1 MKLYINYFKLRII
14 TFLQYK
20 TSAIAG
26 MATQFFWGIM
36 MIFIYMAFYSNGS
49 EVWMSLSEIITY
61 TWLHQACYGL
71 LSIRQ
76 NDKEIAKSI
85 RDGSV
90 AYEIIRPYNLYFWWY
105 IKTVSKR
112 MAGGLLRI
120 LPIIIFASIL
130 PSPYSLTLP
139 SSISNFILFLIS
151 LVLGVLVVAGLNM
164 IVYTMGFYTYNEQGI
179 GSILNSI
186 MEVLSGGLVPVVL
199 LPKVIQKAT
208 YYLPFRLVSDLPFRI
223 YTNNLGISEGLLG
236 IGLQMIW
243 IVILVIVGDLIVKKS
258 LGRVFVQGG

>member
-1 MKLYINYFKLRII
+1 
-14 TFLQYK
+14 
-20 TSAIAG
+20 
-26 MATQFFWGIM
+26 
-36 MIFIYMAFYSNGS
+36 
-49 EVWMSLSEIITY
+49 
-61 TWLHQACYGL
+61 
-71 LSIRQ
+71 
-76 NDKEIAKSI
+76 
-85 RDGSV
+85 
-90 AYEIIRPYNLYFWWY
+90 
-105 IKTVSKR
+105 

-151 LVLGVLVVAGLNM
+151 LLLGVLVVAGLNM

>member
-36 MIFIYMAFYSNGS
+36 MIFIYMAFYSKGS
-49 EVWMSLSEIITY
+49 EVGMSLSEIITY

-112 MAGGLLRI
+112 MANGILRI
-120 LPIIIFASIL
+120 WPVLIVALLL
-130 PSPYSLTLP
+130 PSPYGLVLP
-139 SSISNFILFLIS
+139 SSFLNFILFLIS
-151 LVLGVLVVAGLNM
+151 LILGVFVVAGLNM
-164 IVYTMGFYTYNEQGI
+164 LVYTIGFYTYNEAGI
-179 GSILNSI
+179 GNILNCI
-186 MEVLSGGLVPVVL
+186 MELLSGGLVPVIL
-199 LPKVIQKAT
+199 LPGIIQKMT
-208 YYLPFRLVSDLPFRI
+208 YYLPFRLISDLPFRV
-223 YTNNLGISEGLLG
+223 YTNNIGVYEGLFS
-236 IGLQMIW
+236 IGLQVVW
-243 IVILVIVGDLIVKKS
+243 IVVLITLGNMIVKKS
-258 LGRVFVQGG
+258 LRRVFVQGG